1 MPKNL
6 TIDDCLAQG
15 MKFANNQMD
24 NGEYRFRLMGP
35 DNSGYIRT
43 VMPAT
48 DKGWQ
53 NSHYHKGIYETIVV
67 QKGWISVVD
76 LLPDG
81 TRKVRVCQKNDVWTS
96 QPETSHNIYMPAGA
110 VTHCVKHGDDV
121 GNPAKN
127 GADWYEA
134 PADFDQWSKSLS
146 EADIFRLAGLLPE
159 EIEKLA
165 V

>member
-6 TIDDCLAQG
+6 TIAECEALG
-15 MKFANNQMD
+15 IKFPANMMD

-43 VMPAT
+43 VMP
-48 DKGWQ
+48 DSDRGWQ
-53 NSHYHKGIYETIVV
+53 NSHFHKGIYETIVV
-67 QKGWISVVD
+67 QSGWVGVVD
-76 LLPDG
+76 LLADG
-81 TRKVRVCQKNDVWTS
+81 TRKVRVCRKNDVWTS
-96 QPETSHNIYMPAGA
+96 QPGHSHNIYMSAGA
-110 VTHCVKHGDDV
+110 VTHCVKHGADV

-134 PADFDQWSKSLS
+134 PADFDAWSKSLS
-146 EADIFRLAGLLPE
+146 EPDIFRLA
-159 EIEKLA
+159 

>member
-1 MPKNL
+1 MPRNL
-6 TIDDCLAQG
+6 TVAECEALG
-15 MKFANNQMD
+15 MKFPANQMD
-24 NGEYRFRLMGP
+24 NGEYRFRMMGP

-43 VMPAT
+43 VMPET

-53 NSHYHKGIYETIVV
+53 NSHFHKGIYETIVV
-67 QKGWISVVD
+67 QKGWIGVVD

-81 TRKVRVCQKNDVWTS
+81 TRKVAVRKANDVWTS
-96 QPETSHNIYMPAGA
+96 HPEHPHNIYMAAGA

-134 PADFDQWSKSLS
+134 PAGFDAWSKSLT
-146 EADIFRLAGLLPE
+146 EEDIFRLAGLLPE

>member
-1 MPKNL
+1 MPRNL
-6 TIDDCLAQG
+6 TVAECEALGIKSPC
-15 MKFANNQMD
+15 NQMD

-53 NSHYHKGIYETIVV
+53 NSHFHKGIYETIVV
-67 QKGWISVVD
+67 QKGWIGVVD

-81 TRKVRVCQKNDVWTS
+81 TRKVAVRKANDVWTS
-96 QPETSHNIYMPAGA
+96 HPEHPHNIYMAAGA

-134 PADFDQWSKSLS
+134 PADFDTWSKSLT